1 MAVCCLVFLGDVF
14 LGVGGSACVFHSIA
28 KSVATLFFFSLFRDS
43 VLQHGLCVL
52 LAMIAFVAVEAFV
65 AATLCLC

>member
-1 MAVCCLVFLGDVF
+1 MFFWV
-14 LGVGGSACVFHSIA
+14 
-28 KSVATLFFFSLFRDS
+28 SVARRVFSTVSPNQLPRCFFSLFRDS

-65 AATLCLC
+65 AAALCLC